1 MKVGT
6 TPVLTQSQR
15 DEIWAI
21 CMQPT
26 GRKRDAKSRMVALR
40 EAAANFGLKIKVKFK
55 GHHDEETI
63 LQTNYENCDVVQK
76 WIEEN
81 FNVPAPISCGK
92 IFFFSNR

>member
-6 TPVLTQSQR
+6 TPVLTNAQR
-15 DEIWAI
+15 YEIWAI

-26 GRKRDAKSRMVALR
+26 GRKRDKQSRMIAMR

-55 GHHDEETI
+55 GHYDEETI
-63 LQTNYENCDVVQK
+63 LQTNYENCDAVRE

-81 FNVPAPISCGK
+81 FNVAFGVSCGK